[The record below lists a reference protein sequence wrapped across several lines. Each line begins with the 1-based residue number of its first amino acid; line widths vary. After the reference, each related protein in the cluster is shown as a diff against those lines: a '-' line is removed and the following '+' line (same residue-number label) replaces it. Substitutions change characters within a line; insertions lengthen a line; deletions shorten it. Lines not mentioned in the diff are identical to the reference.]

1 MGLAE
6 GVALACGVLNLLGVP
21 LFGFRYVVR
30 LETRLARIEAKMGIG
45 E

>member
-1 MGLAE
+1 MGVAE
-6 GVALACGVLNLLGVP
+6 QMALACSVVNLLGVP
-21 LFGFRYVVR
+21 LFCFRYVVR